1 MTKRQKKQA
10 IGIVVMLLVLLA
22 ALLGLKLYNKNAN
35 ENKAQEEEAAKI
47 YVTSAEAGAITE
59 FSWQQEGQTLTMTKD
74 GDIWSCKEHPEYVID
89 ADKVETLLEN
99 IAPLEAEQVVDDPE
113 ADEVYGFDV
122 PANVISYTAGEDTI
136 TLTVGME
143 NEITGGYYLKS
154 SADGIVYLVDGSLV
168 SAFNIDA
175 SELEKEE
182 DGESSEASGASEI
195 SETSEASETAENSEI
210 SDASEVAD
218 TDTVSET
225 DVE

>member
-10 IGIVVMLLVLLA
+10 IGIVVMLLVLVA

-35 ENKAQEEEAAKI
+35 ENKAQEEEATKI

-59 FSWQQEGQTLTMTKD
+59 FSWQQEGQTLTMTMD
-74 GDIWSCKEHPEYVID
+74 GDTWSCKEHPEYVID
-89 ADKVETLLEN
+89 ADKVETLLQN
-99 IAPLEAEQVVDDPE
+99 ISPLEAQQIVEETDTDE
-113 ADEVYGFDV
+113 AYGFE
-122 PANVISYTAGEDTI
+122 PPTNVITYTAGDDTV
-136 TLTVGME
+136 TLTIGME

-154 SADGIVYLVDGSLV
+154 SMDESLYLVDSSLV

-182 DGESSEASGASEI
+182 ISES
-195 SETSEASETAENSEI
+195 SETSENSEI
-210 SDASEVAD
+210 TDVAD
-218 TDTVSET
+218 TDAFSGT

>member
-35 ENKAQEEEAAKI
+35 ENKAQEEETAKI

-89 ADKVETLLEN
+89 ADKVDTLLEN

-195 SETSEASETAENSEI
+195 SETSQASETAEN

-218 TDTVSET
+218 TDAALGT
-225 DVE
+225 DVK

>member
-1 MTKRQKKQA
+1 MTKGQKKQA
-10 IGIVVMLLVLLA
+10 IGIVVMLLVLVA

-74 GDIWSCKEHPEYVID
+74 GDTWSCKEHPEYVID
-89 ADKVETLLEN
+89 GDKVEILLEN

-113 ADEVYGFDV
+113 ADEVYGFDI
-122 PANVISYTAGEDTI
+122 PANVISYTAGEEAI

-175 SELEKEE
+175 SELEMEE
-182 DGESSEASGASEI
+182 DSESSEASEI
-195 SETSEASETAENSEI
+195 SETSEASETSEI
-210 SDASEVAD
+210 SETSDASEVAD
-218 TDTVSET
+218 TDAALGT
-225 DVE
+225 DGE

>member
-1 MTKRQKKQA
+1 MTKSQKKQA
-10 IGIVVMLLVLLA
+10 VGITAILVLLVA

-35 ENKAQEEEAAKI
+35 ENKAQEEETARI

-74 GDIWSCKEHPEYVID
+74 GDTWSCKEHPEYVID

-99 IAPLEAEQVVDDPE
+99 IAPLEAEQVVEDPE
-113 ADEVYGFDV
+113 ADDVYGFDL
-122 PANVISYTAGEDTI
+122 PTNVITYTAGEETI

-143 NEITGGYYLKS
+143 NEITGGCYLKS
-154 SADGIVYLVDGSLV
+154 TADGMVYLVDSSLV

-182 DGESSEASGASEI
+182 TSDVTDTDASSEA
-195 SETSEASETAENSEI
+195 
-210 SDASEVAD
+210 
-218 TDTVSET
+218 

>member
-154 SADGIVYLVDGSLV
+154 SADGIVYLVDSSLV

-182 DGESSEASGASEI
+182 DSES
-195 SETSEASETAENSEI
+195 SETSEAS
-210 SDASEVAD
+210 DVAD
-218 TDTVSET
+218 TDTALGTNGE
-225 DVE
+225 

>member
-10 IGIVVMLLVLLA
+10 IGIVVMLLVLVA

-74 GDIWSCKEHPEYVID
+74 SDTWSCKEHPEYVID
-89 ADKVETLLEN
+89 ADKVETLLDN

-113 ADEVYGFDV
+113 ADEVYGFDL
-122 PANVISYTAGEDTI
+122 PANVISYTVGEETI

-154 SADGIVYLVDGSLV
+154 SADGIVYLVDSSLV

-182 DGESSEASGASEI
+182 S
-195 SETSEASETAENSEI
+195 SEI
-210 SDASEVAD
+210 SDVAD
-218 TDTVSET
+218 DDPSSET

>member
-1 MTKRQKKQA
+1 MTKGQKKQA
-10 IGIVVMLLVLLA
+10 IGIVVMLLVLVA
-22 ALLGLKLYNKNAN
+22 ALLALKLYNKNAN

-47 YVTSAEAGAITE
+47 FVTSAEAAGITE
-59 FSWQQEGQTLTMTKD
+59 ISWHQEGQFLTMTKD
-74 GDIWSCKEHPEYVID
+74 GDTWSCKEHPEYVID

-113 ADEVYGFDV
+113 ADEVYGFDL
-122 PANVISYTAGEDTI
+122 PANVISYTAGEETI

-154 SADGIVYLVDGSLV
+154 SADGMVYLVDEALV

-175 SELEKEE
+175 SELEIEE
-182 DGESSEASGASEI
+182 DAESSETSGASEI
-195 SETSEASETAENSEI
+195 SETSQASETAEN

-218 TDTVSET
+218 TDSGSER